1 MNTAWDEVQPNHIYQ
16 VFKSLPLTKE
26 GNDGLLYLY
35 QPIIGAQAL
44 ALYYALLGDE
54 EDSFENEFAHIDMLN
69 ALNIGLPDFLKAR
82 KQLEGMGLL
91 SVFMKEDLEFGRMFL
106 YRLEEPLHPCAFFKD
121 ETYSFLLWSVIGERK
136 FNQMVERFKPKT
148 LDISSYQEITR
159 PFTEVY
165 GSINEESFMR
175 KTAKLEQVAQAY
187 NMPQTTGIQLDATQI
202 DWEFLVN
209 LAEKKYISRANFTAD
224 FNHQLLLYQNL
235 YGFDEMELVDLMT
248 EAVSFVDGKVN
259 EKELAKVVTR
269 YTKQTPQKKTG
280 IYVSED
286 AETRRFNTLRQSGFS
301 EPDIELIQMSE
312 ATAPADFLQAI
323 KQEKHSFVT
332 DSETWLLKSLIEKSP
347 LANSVINVL
356 MHYVLVVQNNSALQA
371 SFVNRIATN
380 WSEMGIKSPEDA
392 IKHVRQLVKESK
404 EAKEKRET
412 QRTNY
417 RKPIRK
423 ETLPDWVDNPV
434 EEVEDSE
441 KQAAINQRLQDYLRR
456 KEGEK

>member
-1 MNTAWDEVQPNHIYQ
+1 
-16 VFKSLPLTKE
+16 
-26 GNDGLLYLY
+26 
-35 QPIIGAQAL
+35 
-44 ALYYALLGDE
+44 
-54 EDSFENEFAHIDMLN
+54 
-69 ALNIGLPDFLKAR
+69 
-82 KQLEGMGLL
+82 
-91 SVFMKEDLEFGRMFL
+91 
-106 YRLEEPLHPCAFFKD
+106 
-121 ETYSFLLWSVIGERK
+121 
-136 FNQMVERFKPKT
+136 
-148 LDISSYQEITR
+148 
-159 PFTEVY
+159 
-165 GSINEESFMR
+165 
-175 KTAKLEQVAQAY
+175 
-187 NMPQTTGIQLDATQI
+187 
-202 DWEFLVN
+202 
-209 LAEKKYISRANFTAD
+209 
-224 FNHQLLLYQNL
+224 
-235 YGFDEMELVDLMT
+235 
-248 EAVSFVDGKVN
+248 
-259 EKELAKVVTR
+259 
-269 YTKQTPQKKTG
+269 
-280 IYVSED
+280 
-286 AETRRFNTLRQSGFS
+286 
-301 EPDIELIQMSE
+301 MSE